1 MAATPPPPGRIH
13 TPPTPLH
20 GPKYDSYE
28 PYSPRRSSRLAAQH
42 SNQVLQSPQQ
52 HHTAHVS
59 TPRGSRASG
68 VSRQTKPSIS
78 PPSSPASPS
87 ASLLRL
93 PKSRKAAPSAS
104 HYQGIV
110 FDNCI
115 ADFSKAQL
123 KPSATEA
130 FGMLPTPAKT
140 PRKRAAPNQAA
151 LKSTARVLFP
161 SRPTTIDDAMP
172 SPRKHKQP
180 PNGHS
185 SFSISALA
193 DEGDDEA
200 SSSKIEIYTDSKER
214 VPSMDEDEN
223 NPFLSRNA
231 SSKKKVIEVSQTT
244 RRRVK
249 PKSEKD
255 KQMEEAAEKDEGMIY
270 VLYVVLDI
278 SNRQLICPADFTT
291 IAVAARC
298 SANMMTAPSPM
309 MRITSVTLK

>member
-1 MAATPPPPGRIH
+1 M
-13 TPPTPLH
+13 
-20 GPKYDSYE
+20 
-28 PYSPRRSSRLAAQH
+28 
-42 SNQVLQSPQQ
+42 
-52 HHTAHVS
+52 
-59 TPRGSRASG
+59 
-68 VSRQTKPSIS
+68 
-78 PPSSPASPS
+78 
-87 ASLLRL
+87 
-93 PKSRKAAPSAS
+93 
-104 HYQGIV
+104 
-110 FDNCI
+110 FDNFV
-115 ADFSKAQL
+115 ADLVQAQV

-140 PRKRAAPNQAA
+140 PRKRSSPNQAA

-161 SRPTTIDDAMP
+161 SRPATIDDAMP

-180 PNGHS
+180 AN

-231 SSKKKVIEVSQTT
+231 SSKKKVIEVAQTT

-255 KQMEEAAEKDEGMIY
+255 KQMEEATQQDEGMIY
-270 VLYVVLDI
+270 VL
-278 SNRQLICPADFTT
+278 
-291 IAVAARC
+291 
-298 SANMMTAPSPM
+298 
-309 MRITSVTLK
+309 

>member
-42 SNQVLQSPQQ
+42 SNQALQSPQQ
-52 HHTAHVS
+52 HRNVRVS
-59 TPRGSRASG
+59 TPRSSRTVG
-68 VSRQTKPSIS
+68 TTRQTHPNIS

-87 ASLLRL
+87 AGSLRL
-93 PKSRKAAPSAS
+93 PKSRKAASSAS
-104 HYQGIV
+104 RQPGIV
-110 FDNCI
+110 FDNCV
-115 ADFSKAQL
+115 ADLVKAQL
-123 KPSATEA
+123 KPSATET

-140 PRKRAAPNQAA
+140 PRKRSSPNQAA

-161 SRPTTIDDAMP
+161 SRPATIDDAMP

-180 PNGHS
+180 AAGQN

-231 SSKKKVIEVSQTT
+231 ASKKKVIEVAQTT

-249 PKSEKD
+249 SKSEKD
-255 KQMEEAAEKDEGMIY
+255 KQMEEATQQDEGMIY
-270 VLYVVLDI
+270 VLYVVLDA
-278 SNRQLICPADFTT
+278 SKPPNWC
-291 IAVAARC
+291 
-298 SANMMTAPSPM
+298 
-309 MRITSVTLK
+309 

>member
-42 SNQVLQSPQQ
+42 SNQALQSPQQ
-52 HHTAHVS
+52 HRITRVS
-59 TPRGSRASG
+59 TPRSSRASG
-68 VSRQTKPSIS
+68 VTRQTKPTIS
-78 PPSSPASPS
+78 PLSSPASPS
-87 ASLLRL
+87 AGSLRL
-93 PKSRKAAPSAS
+93 PKPRKAASSAS
-104 HYQGIV
+104 CQQDIV
-110 FDNCI
+110 FDNYV
-115 ADFSKAQL
+115 ADFGKAQL
-123 KPSATEA
+123 KPSTTEA

-140 PRKRAAPNQAA
+140 PRKRVAPNQAA

-180 PNGHS
+180 SNS
-185 SFSISALA
+185 NNSFSISALA

-200 SSSKIEIYTDSKER
+200 SSSKIKIYTDSKER

-231 SSKKKVIEVSQTT
+231 ASKKKVIEVSQTT
-244 RRRVK
+244 RRRVR

-255 KQMEEAAEKDEGMIY
+255 KQMEEAAQKDEGIIY
-270 VLYVVLDI
+270 VLYVVVL
-278 SNRQLICPADFTT
+278 
-291 IAVAARC
+291 VA
-298 SANMMTAPSPM
+298 
-309 MRITSVTLK
+309 

>member
-1 MAATPPPPGRIH
+1 MAVTPPPPGRIH

-42 SNQVLQSPQQ
+42 SNQLLKSPQQ
-52 HHTAHVS
+52 NRSTRVS
-59 TPRGSRASG
+59 TPRSSRTLG
-68 VSRQTKPSIS
+68 ITRQTNPNLS
-78 PPSSPASPS
+78 PPSSPTSPS
-87 ASLLRL
+87 TGSLRL
-93 PKSRKAAPSAS
+93 SKPRKAAPSAS
-104 HYQGIV
+104 QQQGIV
-110 FDNCI
+110 FDNFVT
-115 ADFSKAQL
+115 DLDKAQL
-123 KPSATEA
+123 KSSTTET

-140 PRKRAAPNQAA
+140 PRKRVAADQTV
-151 LKSTARVLFP
+151 LKSTVRVLFP
-161 SRPTTIDDAMP
+161 NRPATIDDAMP

-180 PNGHS
+180 TSAHN

-231 SSKKKVIEVSQTT
+231 TSKKKVIEVSQTT

-255 KQMEEAAEKDEGMIY
+255 KQMEEATQKDEGMIY
-270 VLYVVLDI
+270 VLYVVPDT
-278 SNRQLICPADFTT
+278 FKTT
-291 IAVAARC
+291 H
-298 SANMMTAPSPM
+298 
-309 MRITSVTLK
+309 